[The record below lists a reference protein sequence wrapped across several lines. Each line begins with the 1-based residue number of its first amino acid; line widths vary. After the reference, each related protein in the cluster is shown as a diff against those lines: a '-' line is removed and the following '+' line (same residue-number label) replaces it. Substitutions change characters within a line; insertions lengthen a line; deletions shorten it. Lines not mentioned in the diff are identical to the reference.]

1 MFEYRCVDRYLC
13 LGFLLSW
20 MALFSSAGNCHA
32 EGLRWLRVPH
42 NAASDARRLGR
53 PILVYVGANN
63 CHYCRV
69 MDRET
74 WQNNRIVRQVSDE
87 WVPLKVVA
95 EENEVLVEKF
105 QVSVYPTTLLFSP
118 ERKLISRLEGYFPP
132 EALSDSLS
140 KARVAKRKEGAV
152 TR

>member
-1 MFEYRCVDRYLC
+1 MIACRCVDRCVC
-13 LGFLLSW
+13 LGVLLSS
-20 MALFSSAGNCHA
+20 MCVLSLASNCLA

-74 WQNNRIVRQVSDE
+74 WQNNRIIRRVSDE

-95 EENEVLVEKF
+95 EEDEALVEKF
-105 QVSVYPTTLLFSP
+105 HVSVYPTTLLFSP

-132 EALSDSLS
+132 EALHDSLA
-140 KARVAKRKEGAV
+140 KARLAKRNETTV